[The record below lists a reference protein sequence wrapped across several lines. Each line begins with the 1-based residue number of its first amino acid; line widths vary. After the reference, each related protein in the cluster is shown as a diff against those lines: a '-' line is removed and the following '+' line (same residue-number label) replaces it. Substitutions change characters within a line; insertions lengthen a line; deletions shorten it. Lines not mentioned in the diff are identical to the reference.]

1 MVVSTACGCA
11 VVSRCSLCVKRNKCG
26 DARAA
31 REQHTQAV
39 LSYAAAS
46 AGVTLRRWHLLETDV
61 LIAPMRLAHSRGSLV
76 RAYADTSSLLDAPAG
91 QV

>member
-46 AGVTLRRWHLLETDV
+46 AGVTLRRKHLLATDV
-61 LIAPMRLAHSRGSLV
+61 LIVPMRLAHSRGSLV
-76 RAYADTSSLLDAPAG
+76 RAHTQAETRLSFA
-91 QV
+91 